1 MLQKSVCWN
10 KDPEQP
16 KINKNY
22 THTHTHTPFSSS
34 PLTPWEGPNFFARHT
49 GWGLSCLLRM
59 PSTPT
64 PLPLP
69 CQLGNFSFS
78 HSWFKYCLPDYT
90 VVCAPLQC
98 WLHACCSLHWTVFSW
113 ARATCTRG
121 SLGSQ
126 GTWFVW
132 WKFTQQWTDP
142 HKMPSHIQGVG
153 PRGHDPT
160 TFVVIS
166 RCSGL
171 ANMRTIRWLYWANH

>member
-1 MLQKSVCWN
+1 MQETQVQSLVWELKMPHAAQQQSLCTPTIEAMCGNCWSPHALEPMLQKSVCWN

-22 THTHTHTPFSSS
+22 THTHTHTYTHKPFSSS

-98 WLHACCSLHWTVFSW
+98 WLHACCSLHWTVFFLG
-113 ARATCTRG
+113 TCY
-121 SLGSQ
+121 L
-126 GTWFVW
+126 
-132 WKFTQQWTDP
+132 
-142 HKMPSHIQGVG
+142 H
-153 PRGHDPT
+153 
-160 TFVVIS
+160 
-166 RCSGL
+166 
-171 ANMRTIRWLYWANH
+171 